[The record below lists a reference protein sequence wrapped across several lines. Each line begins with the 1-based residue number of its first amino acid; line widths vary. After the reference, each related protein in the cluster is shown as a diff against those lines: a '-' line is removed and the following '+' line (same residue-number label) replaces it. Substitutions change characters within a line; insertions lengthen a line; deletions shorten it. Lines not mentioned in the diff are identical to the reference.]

1 MSQDTVGV
9 QPEEWSSVV
18 SNAKKSVHELVAL
31 SKKEVSSTTLS
42 RFKKFNTIQ
51 DTWNSA
57 LTAYKTYGEARA
69 DMMAKMGEK
78 IIEDDA
84 VYASQIDKNKNY
96 VRFN

>member
-1 MSQDTVGV
+1 MSQDKVGV

-18 SNAKKSVHELVAL
+18 SNAKKSVHGLVAL

-57 LTAYKTYGEARA
+57 LTAYKTYG